1 MTYGVLGLAHHRNIF
16 LEKYI
21 FLFKNF
27 MKPFYLWFYTAEDFR
42 FGFPEKNEHS
52 NRTESNQISN
62 NTESCGIFQL
72 GTLTQIDSKS
82 ASEESH
88 VCIAIASL
96 YISLSGL
103 SWCYLKVTGP
113 LWKKMLIEKNLSYGN
128 ILKIKISLVKLWFSK
143 CYHRINFF
151 LSIFFSTVV
160 RSPLD
165 NIMKDHSSLCRDL
178 KWLYRPGILQ
188 MHFLN
193 QSEALCSVR
202 GTLFFFYIKNKSRFA
217 ILFYFSKVCSEW
229 LLLFPVTFLEH
240 SHFDTTTI
248 QPIILVPDYNFFFQI
263 LEHFAYWLTQLP
275 QINLKFF
282 IGHLLV
288 FFSFKV
294 SVNGVASS

>member
-1 MTYGVLGLAHHRNIF
+1 M
-16 LEKYI
+16 
-21 FLFKNF
+21 
-27 MKPFYLWFYTAEDFR
+27 
-42 FGFPEKNEHS
+42 
-52 NRTESNQISN
+52 
-62 NTESCGIFQL
+62 
-72 GTLTQIDSKS
+72 TQIDSKS

-151 LSIFFSTVV
+151 LSTFFSTVV

-193 QSEALCSVR
+193 QSEALCTCCFV
-202 GTLFFFYIKNKSRFA
+202 LLHKIY
-217 ILFYFSKVCSEW
+217 CSEIEYMY
-229 LLLFPVTFLEH
+229 LYFH
-240 SHFDTTTI
+240 IHR
-248 QPIILVPDYNFFFQI
+248 
-263 LEHFAYWLTQLP
+263 
-275 QINLKFF
+275 
-282 IGHLLV
+282 
-288 FFSFKV
+288 
-294 SVNGVASS
+294 

>member
-1 MTYGVLGLAHHRNIF
+1 M
-16 LEKYI
+16 
-21 FLFKNF
+21 
-27 MKPFYLWFYTAEDFR
+27 
-42 FGFPEKNEHS
+42 
-52 NRTESNQISN
+52 
-62 NTESCGIFQL
+62 
-72 GTLTQIDSKS
+72 TQIDSKS

-193 QSEALCSVR
+193 QSEALWDATNCLN
-202 GTLFFFYIKNKSRFA
+202 GLFLA
-217 ILFYFSKVCSEW
+217 SEKMYCEIM
-229 LLLFPVTFLEH
+229 FL
-240 SHFDTTTI
+240 TT
-248 QPIILVPDYNFFFQI
+248 
-263 LEHFAYWLTQLP
+263 
-275 QINLKFF
+275 
-282 IGHLLV
+282 
-288 FFSFKV
+288 
-294 SVNGVASS
+294 

>member
-1 MTYGVLGLAHHRNIF
+1 MG
-16 LEKYI
+16 
-21 FLFKNF
+21 
-27 MKPFYLWFYTAEDFR
+27 
-42 FGFPEKNEHS
+42 S
-52 NRTESNQISN
+52 
-62 NTESCGIFQL
+62 
-72 GTLTQIDSKS
+72 TLTQIDSKS
-82 ASEESH
+82 ASEESQ
-88 VCIAIASL
+88 VCIAIAGL

-193 QSEALCSVR
+193 QSEALCSSR
-202 GTLFFFYIKNKSRFA
+202 LFCHSYTRNFKIIS
-217 ILFYFSKVCSEW
+217 S
-229 LLLFPVTFLEH
+229 FLGWW
-240 SHFDTTTI
+240 
-248 QPIILVPDYNFFFQI
+248 
-263 LEHFAYWLTQLP
+263 AR
-275 QINLKFF
+275 
-282 IGHLLV
+282 
-288 FFSFKV
+288 
-294 SVNGVASS
+294 

>member
-1 MTYGVLGLAHHRNIF
+1 MDTLDPG
-16 LEKYI
+16 
-21 FLFKNF
+21 
-27 MKPFYLWFYTAEDFR
+27 
-42 FGFPEKNEHS
+42 
-52 NRTESNQISN
+52 
-62 NTESCGIFQL
+62 ESCTLKIQHGLIEK
-72 GTLTQIDSKS
+72 GPAKTITMSHHYTLTQIDSKS

-113 LWKKMLIEKNLSYGN
+113 LWKKMLIEKNLSYSN

-178 KWLYRPGILQ
+178 QWLYRPGILQ

-193 QSEALCSVR
+193 QSESMW
-202 GTLFFFYIKNKSRFA
+202 SRF
-217 ILFYFSKVCSEW
+217 FS
-229 LLLFPVTFLEH
+229 
-240 SHFDTTTI
+240 
-248 QPIILVPDYNFFFQI
+248 
-263 LEHFAYWLTQLP
+263 
-275 QINLKFF
+275 
-282 IGHLLV
+282 HLL
-288 FFSFKV
+288 
-294 SVNGVASS
+294 

>member
-1 MTYGVLGLAHHRNIF
+1 MFVG
-16 LEKYI
+16 
-21 FLFKNF
+21 
-27 MKPFYLWFYTAEDFR
+27 TA
-42 FGFPEKNEHS
+42 
-52 NRTESNQISN
+52 
-62 NTESCGIFQL
+62 C
-72 GTLTQIDSKS
+72 TLTQIDSKS

-178 KWLYRPGILQ
+178 KWLYRTGILQ

-193 QSEALCSVR
+193 QSEALCAVEK
-202 GTLFFFYIKNKSRFA
+202 L
-217 ILFYFSKVCSEW
+217 
-229 LLLFPVTFLEH
+229 
-240 SHFDTTTI
+240 SHFRRWDILICFSASYIHTI
-248 QPIILVPDYNFFFQI
+248 NIWV
-263 LEHFAYWLTQLP
+263 
-275 QINLKFF
+275 
-282 IGHLLV
+282 
-288 FFSFKV
+288 
-294 SVNGVASS
+294 